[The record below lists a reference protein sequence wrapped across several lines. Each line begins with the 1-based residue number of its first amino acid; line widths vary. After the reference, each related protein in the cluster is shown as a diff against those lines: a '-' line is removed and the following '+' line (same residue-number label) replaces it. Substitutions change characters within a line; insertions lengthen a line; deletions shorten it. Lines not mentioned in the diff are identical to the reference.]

1 MFRQTLRH
9 GRRRSDQPRRT
20 PRRATRVA
28 VEFLE
33 ARLVLSTASSSLNLT
48 VAQAI
53 GVAGTDQIFRLH
65 GMTNPSINPAL
76 SVQPTRAE
84 SFTINQ
90 NLLEQVLARAPLEFT
105 PQANAAPLAFALPKP
120 DGTLER
126 FALVNAPIADPILA
140 AEFPNIQTY
149 RGQGIDDPTETVR
162 LDVTPLGFH
171 AQVLST
177 AGSYYIDPAVHMST
191 AQYLSYY
198 KRDLPQS
205 QPFEFFEEANENEN
219 APPIPGTALRGGGSG
234 TSMSLPSLT
243 PQVVP
248 TVAPAAAGRSS
259 GSVLRTYRLAVAA
272 DGEYSQFFGGTVN
285 AALSAV
291 ITTVNRVVGIYE
303 TELAIRMVL
312 VANEAAIIY
321 TNPATD
327 PYSNTNPSSLLAQ
340 NQRNLDTVIGSAN
353 YDIGHVFTTGGGGLA
368 GLGVVGNSTRKAQG
382 ETGLPNPVG
391 DAYAVD
397 YVAHE
402 MGHQFGG
409 NHTFN
414 TRSDGN
420 RNAATAYEPGSG
432 TTIMAYAGVDG
443 PGVDLQPNSD
453 PYFAWISFDEII
465 RYVDV
470 TIPNVGVRTSTGNS
484 IPTVSA
490 GPSTYVIP
498 TGTPFVLTASGSDAD
513 GDLLT
518 YSWEEADLGP
528 ATNPGDA
535 DNGQSP
541 LFRVFNPTTSPSRT
555 FPRLSDLVNNTTV
568 FGEKLPTVARAALKF
583 RVTVRDNRSG
593 GGGVN
598 SDDTSVRVVNTGS
611 VFAVTGPN
619 TAVTWSGGATQ
630 TVTWNVAGTTGNGIN
645 TANVRILLSTDGGLT
660 YGTVLLA
667 STPNN
672 GSATITTPNI
682 TTTTARI
689 RVEAIGNIFF
699 DISNANFRITPAV
712 APTVVGLTSTTTNG
726 AYGIGVS
733 IPIQISFSAPVTVT
747 GSPVLALNSGGS
759 AVYSSGSGTATL
771 TFLYTIAS
779 GQSSTD
785 LDASTTS
792 ALTLNGGTIT
802 GAGTTAASLTL
813 PTPGATGSLGATKNL
828 VVDGI
833 APTVVAYRL
842 LFGTQSYNLIG
853 STRVNLPWQVTGVQA
868 VFSEPINAG
877 ALASLGGLAATSFSG
892 LGTSTLTWV
901 INPLSKGIIQSTLLA
916 HGGNALRDTVGNAL
930 GVGTDFTQNFR
941 VLYGDANDDGV
952 VDSAD
957 LATVFAN
964 TVQMYNIFDDLNG
977 DGVVDLNDVR
987 IARSRIGQS
996 ILS

>member
-1 MFRQTLRH
+1 MFKLAPRH
-9 GRRRSDQPRRT
+9 GRRRTDRPCGT
-20 PRRATRVA
+20 PRRATRIA
-28 VEFLE
+28 VEVLE
-33 ARLVLSTASSSLNLT
+33 TRLVMYAAGSSLNLA
-48 VAQAI
+48 VSQAI
-53 GVAGTDQIFRLH
+53 GIAGADQIFGLN
-65 GMTNPSINPAL
+65 GITNPSIDPAL
-76 SVQPTRAE
+76 TIQPTRAE

-90 NLLEQVLARAPLEFT
+90 RLLDRVLANAPLEFT
-105 PQANAAPLAFALPKP
+105 PQANAAPLAFSLPRP
-120 DGTLER
+120 DGTFEQ
-126 FALVNAPIADPILA
+126 FALVNAPIADPVLA
-140 AEFPNIQTY
+140 AQFPDIQTY

-177 AGSYYIDPAVHMST
+177 AGAYYIDPAVNLST

-198 KRDLPQS
+198 KRDLPPS
-205 QPFEFFEEANENEN
+205 QPFEFFENSTEDA
-219 APPIPGTALRGGGSG
+219 APGTALKGGNPL
-234 TSMSLPSLT
+234 TLAAPPSLT
-243 PQVVP
+243 PQV
-248 TVAPAAAGRSS
+248 TPAVEPASAGRST
-259 GSVLRTYRLAVAA
+259 GSILRTYRLAVAA
-272 DGEYSQFFGGTVN
+272 DGEYSQFFGGTVAKAL
-285 AALSAV
+285 AAV
-291 ITTVNRVVGIYE
+291 MTTVNRVVGIYE
-303 TELAIRMVL
+303 TELAVRMVL
-312 VANEAAIIY
+312 VANEASIIF

-327 PYSNTNPSSLLAQ
+327 PYSNTNPSALLSQ
-340 NQRNLDTVIGSAN
+340 NQTTIDSIIGTAN
-353 YDIGHVFTTGGGGLA
+353 YDIGHVFTTGGGGVA
-368 GLGVVGNSTRKAQG
+368 GLGVVGRAGLKARG
-382 ETGLPNPVG
+382 ETGLSNPVG

-402 MGHQFGG
+402 MGHQFGA

-420 RNAATAYEPGSG
+420 RNASTAYEPGSG
-432 TTIMAYAGVDG
+432 TTIMGYAGVDG
-443 PGVDLQPNSD
+443 TGVDLQPNSD

-470 TIPNVGVRTSTGNS
+470 TIPTVGVRTSTGNS

-490 GPSTYVIP
+490 GPTSYVIP
-498 TGTPFVLTASGSDAD
+498 TGTPFVLTATGADAD

-518 YSWEEADLGP
+518 YSWEEADLGA
-528 ATNPGDA
+528 ATNPGDP
-535 DNGQSP
+535 DNGASP
-541 LFRVFNPTTSPSRT
+541 IFRVFNPTVSPSRT

-568 FGEKLPTVARAALKF
+568 FGEKLPTVARAAMKF

-598 SDDTSVRVVNTGS
+598 SADTSVQVVNTGS
-611 VFAVTGPN
+611 VFQVTGPN
-619 TAVTWSGGATQ
+619 TAVNWSGGSTQ

-660 YGTVLLA
+660 YGTVLLS

-672 GSATITTPNI
+672 GSATIVTPNI
-682 TTTTARI
+682 STTTARI
-689 RVEAIGNIFF
+689 RVEAVGNIFF
-699 DISNANFRITPAV
+699 DISNANFTITPAV
-712 APTVVGLTSTTTNG
+712 APTVVGLTSTTSNG

-733 IPIQISFSAPVTVT
+733 IPIQVNFSAPVTVT
-747 GSPVLALNSGGS
+747 GTPMLALNSGGS
-759 AVYSSGSGTATL
+759 AVYSAGGGTSTL
-771 TFLYTIAS
+771 TFLYLIGS
-779 GQSSTD
+779 GQSSPD
-785 LDASTTS
+785 LDASSTS

-802 GAGTTAASLTL
+802 GAAATAATLTL
-813 PTPGATGSLGATKNL
+813 PTPGAAGSLGANKNI

-868 VFSEPINAG
+868 VFSEPINTG
-877 ALASLGGLAATSFSG
+877 ALGSLGGLAATSFSG
-892 LGTSTLTWV
+892 LGTSTLTWI
-901 INPLSKGIIQSTLLA
+901 INPLTKGVFNSTLLA
-916 HGGNALRDTVGNAL
+916 NGASALKDAVGNAL

-941 VLYGDANDDGV
+941 VLYGDVNDDGV

-964 TVQMYNIFDDLNG
+964 TVQLYNIFDDLNG
-977 DGVVDLNDVR
+977 DGIVDLSDVR

-996 ILS
+996 I